1 MTASALPEGSQPVVD
16 VVDVV
21 ASVVVVVVEL
31 IVVVDIPVVVEASLV
46 EPSLVSVSESSLSSQ
61 EIAEARPRPSSRP
74 IPSREG
80 ALARR
85 WLAPQNGHEDSVDS
99 IKQAQEGQSM
109 SWRIDP

>member
-1 MTASALPEGSQPVVD
+1 MTASALPEGSQLVDD

-31 IVVVDIPVVVEASLV
+31 IVVVDISVVVEASLV
-46 EPSLVSVSESSLSSQ
+46 DVSVSDSESSLSSQ
-61 EIAEARPRPSSRP
+61 EIAEASPRPSSSP